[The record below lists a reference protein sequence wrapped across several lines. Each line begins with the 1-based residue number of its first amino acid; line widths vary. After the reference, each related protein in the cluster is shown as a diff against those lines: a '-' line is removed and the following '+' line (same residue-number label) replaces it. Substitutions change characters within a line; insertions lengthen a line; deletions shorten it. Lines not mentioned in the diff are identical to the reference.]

1 MIRMKPTMQTRP
13 YTFLENTSLALAILM
28 FGIMAGFFWTYTFNV
43 NLATAQLDGASYAR
57 VQSLF
62 NVNVRHAMFFSF
74 FFGSAVAAVLALI
87 LNYRHYRSPSFW
99 LLASAAV
106 LYILGIILFTK
117 FINLP
122 LNYYTES
129 WNPEL
134 LPNDWEAT
142 RQSWNEANAGRV
154 FISALVF
161 VLSLAAL
168 LLRSLNP
175 YPRAEAAQ

>member
-1 MIRMKPTMQTRP
+1 MQSRP
-13 YTFLENTSLALAILM
+13 YTLLENTSLALAILM
-28 FGIMAGFFWTYTFNV
+28 FGIMAGFFWTYTFNI

-57 VQSLF
+57 IQSLF

-74 FFGSAVAAVLALI
+74 FFGSAIMAVLALS

-99 LLASAAV
+99 LLASATV
-106 LYILGIILFTK
+106 LYIFGIILFTK
-117 FINLP
+117 FVNLP

-134 LPNDWEAT
+134 LPSDWEAT
-142 RQSWNEANAGRV
+142 RQSWNQANAGRV

-161 VLSLAAL
+161 ILSLAAL
-168 LLRSLNP
+168 LLRSLP
-175 YPRAEAAQ
+175 PDPSHRAP

>member
-1 MIRMKPTMQTRP
+1 
-13 YTFLENTSLALAILM
+13 
-28 FGIMAGFFWTYTFNV
+28 
-43 NLATAQLDGASYAR
+43 
-57 VQSLF
+57 
-62 NVNVRHAMFFSF
+62 MFFSF

-106 LYILGIILFTK
+106 LYSLGIIFFTK

-129 WNPEL
+129 WNPAQ
-134 LPNDWEAT
+134 LPSDWEAT
-142 RQSWNEANAGRV
+142 RQSWNTANAWRV
-154 FISALVF
+154 LSSALAF

-175 YPRAEAAQ
+175 YPRAETTQSAYCGYQ

>member
-1 MIRMKPTMQTRP
+1 MQNHP
-13 YTFLENTSLALAILM
+13 YTLLENTSLALAILM

-87 LNYRHYRSPSFW
+87 LNYRHYRNPSFW
-99 LLASAAV
+99 LLASAAI
-106 LYILGIILFTK
+106 LYIVGIILFTK
-117 FINLP
+117 FVNLP

-129 WNPEL
+129 WNPEF
-134 LPNDWEAT
+134 LPSDWEAT
-142 RQSWNEANAGRV
+142 RQSWNEANAWRV
-154 FISALVF
+154 LISFLAFALSLLALVG
-161 VLSLAAL
+161 
-168 LLRSLNP
+168 RSM
-175 YPRAEAAQ
+175 RAS

>member
-1 MIRMKPTMQTRP
+1 MQTRP
-13 YTFLENTSLALAILM
+13 YTLLENISLASAILM

-57 VQSLF
+57 VQTLF
-62 NVNVRHAMFFSF
+62 NINVRHAMFFSF

-106 LYILGIILFTK
+106 LYSLGIIFFTK

-129 WNPEL
+129 WNPAQ
-134 LPNDWEAT
+134 LPSDWEAT
-142 RQSWNEANAGRV
+142 RQNWNTANAWRV
-154 FISALVF
+154 LSSALAF

-175 YPRAEAAQ
+175 YPRAETTQSAYCGYQ

>member
-1 MIRMKPTMQTRP
+1 MQNRP
-13 YTFLENTSLALAILM
+13 YTLLENTSLALAILM

-43 NLATAQLDGASYAR
+43 NLATAQLDGATYAR

-74 FFGSAVAAVLALI
+74 FFGSAIAAVLALV

-99 LLASAAV
+99 LLASATV
-106 LYILGIILFTK
+106 LYILGIIVFTK

-129 WNPEL
+129 WNPEQ
-134 LPNDWEAT
+134 LPSDWSAT
-142 RQSWNEANAGRV
+142 RASWNEANAGRV
-154 FISALVF
+154 IISALAF

-168 LLRSLNP
+168 LVRSLNP
-175 YPRAEAAQ
+175 CPKLQANA

>member
-1 MIRMKPTMQTRP
+1 MQTRP
-13 YTFLENTSLALAILM
+13 YTLLENTSLALAILM

-74 FFGSAVAAVLALI
+74 FFGSAVVAVLALL

-134 LPNDWEAT
+134 LPSDWEAT

-168 LLRSLNP
+168 LLRSLSPCSLSP
-175 YPRAEAAQ
+175 YPRAETTQ

>member
-1 MIRMKPTMQTRP
+1 MQSRP
-13 YTFLENTSLALAILM
+13 YTLLENTSLALAILI
-28 FGIMAGFFWTYTFNV
+28 FGIMAGFFWTYTFNI

-57 VQSLF
+57 IQSLF

-74 FFGSAVAAVLALI
+74 FFGSAIMAVLALG

-99 LLASAAV
+99 LLASATV
-106 LYILGIILFTK
+106 LYIFGIILFTK
-117 FINLP
+117 FVNLP

-134 LPNDWEAT
+134 LPSDWEAT
-142 RQSWNEANAGRV
+142 RQSWNQANAGRV

-161 VLSLAAL
+161 ILSLAAL
-168 LLRSLNP
+168 LLRSLP
-175 YPRAEAAQ
+175 PDPSHRTP